1 VFLPQWGLGE
11 TVPSAPPPVPTTA
24 AERTGDGAPPTLV
37 GSATEPSRPARWIPF
52 FALVIVVATADQIV
66 KAWIVANYQVGEA
79 VPTVGDLLRIAPS
92 HNTGALFGLFRDQ
105 APIFA
110 LLSLAVIGLILWYES
125 RAGGSL
131 LVTIALGLL
140 LGGAI
145 GNLSDRLRLGY
156 VVDFVDMGIGTW
168 RWYTFNVADASI
180 STAVLLLLLMAV
192 RPGIAGSERNG

>member
-1 VFLPQWGLGE
+1 
-11 TVPSAPPPVPTTA
+11 VPSAPPPVPTTA
-24 AERTGDGAPPTLV
+24 AERAGDGAPPTRV
-37 GSATEPSRPARWIPF
+37 GSVVDPTRPIRWIPF
-52 FALVIVVATADQIV
+52 FALVIVVATADQVV

-79 VPTVGDLLRIAPS
+79 TSIVGDSIRIAPG

-105 APIFA
+105 APVFA
-110 LLSLAVIGLILWYES
+110 LVSLAVIGLILWYES

-131 LVTIALGLL
+131 IVTIALGLL

-180 STAVLLLLLMAV
+180 SAAVLLLLLLAV
-192 RPGIAGSERNG
+192 RPGIAGPERHG

>member
-1 VFLPQWGLGE
+1 
-11 TVPSAPPPVPTTA
+11 
-24 AERTGDGAPPTLV
+24 
-37 GSATEPSRPARWIPF
+37 
-52 FALVIVVATADQIV
+52 VIVIAVVDQVV
-66 KAWIVANYQVGEA
+66 KAWVVANYQVG
-79 VPTVGDLLRIAPS
+79 VPVSIVGDFIRIVPS

-110 LLSLAVIGLILWYES
+110 LLSLVVIGLIVWYES
-125 RAGGSL
+125 RAGGSM

-145 GNLSDRLRLGY
+145 GNLGDRLRLGY

-180 STAVLLLLLMAV
+180 STAVLLLLLIAL
-192 RPGIAGSERNG
+192 RPGLGGTGRNG